1 MIRNSDPEGNDIIE
15 WAINVTELRE
25 LTNRYVNTL
34 SGGERQRAWIA
45 MALAQK
51 TGVLLLDEPTT
62 FLDIHH
68 QLEVLELLERLHEQ
82 EKITIIMVIHDIN
95 HAARFSR
102 RIIAI
107 KDGSIIKDD
116 IPANVIT
123 EEIIERVFNIKSK
136 IFEFDHKSKGISSI
150 CIPYAIC
157 K

>member
-1 MIRNSDPEGNDIIE
+1 
-15 WAINVTELRE
+15 
-25 LTNRYVNTL
+25 
-34 SGGERQRAWIA
+34 

-51 TGVLLLDEPTT
+51 TGFLLLDEPTT

-68 QLEVLELLERLHEQ
+68 QLEVLELLKRLHEQ

-107 KDGSIIKDD
+107 KDGRIVKDD

-123 EEIIERVFNIKSK
+123 EEVIKEVFGIKARIISLNDECNCFNT
-136 IFEFDHKSKGISSI
+136 F
-150 CIPYAIC
+150 CVPYGVL
-157 K
+157 